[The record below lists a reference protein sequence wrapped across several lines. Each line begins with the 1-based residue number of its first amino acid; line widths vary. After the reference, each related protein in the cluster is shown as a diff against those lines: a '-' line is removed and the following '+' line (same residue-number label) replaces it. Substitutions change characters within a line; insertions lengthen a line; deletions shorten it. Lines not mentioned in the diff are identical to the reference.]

1 LSRAYIPLTDADR
14 EAMLATIGVASAD
27 ELFADVPAAARGSN
41 LQSLPPPLSELDL
54 VRTLQSLAAE
64 NAPAGSRPFFRGG
77 GAYRRFTPA
86 VVDEIIRRG
95 EFLTSYTPYQAE
107 ASQGTLQSA
116 FEFQSMVCALYG
128 MEVANAGMYD
138 GASAL
143 AEACLMAC
151 RETRRDRIAIAD
163 SVNPRYVE
171 VVRTYTEPQGIA
183 IDIVPSGPPSPLAE
197 RGLGGEVSSVHACI
211 AIQSPDYYGRIVL
224 KDGGLA
230 QRCHEAGALLV
241 VSADPMSLALF
252 KPPGELGA
260 DIAVGEGQSLGLPL
274 AFGGPYVGLF
284 TTQMERVRQMPG
296 RVVGQTTDLEGRR
309 AFVLTLQAR
318 EQHIRRE
325 RAVSN
330 ICTSEQLIALAVT
343 VYLSAMGRRG
353 LAQVARL
360 CYDRAHYA
368 ADAIGALP
376 GWNVVHPGATFFQ
389 EFAVRC
395 PRPYAEV
402 NVLLRERGIVG
413 GIDVSTAD
421 EPRMLLCVTETNT
434 RTEIDALVAALR
446 EIGGQS

>member
-1 LSRAYIPLTDADR
+1 LSRAYIPLTGADR

-64 NAPAGSRPFFRGG
+64 NTPAGGRPFFRGG

-183 IDIVPSGPPSPLAE
+183 LDLVPSDGISGSPSPQAE
-197 RGLGGEVSSVHACI
+197 RGPGGEVACL
-211 AIQSPDYYGRIVL
+211 AIQSPDYHGRIVL
-224 KDGGLA
+224 KDNGLA

-343 VYLSAMGRRG
+343 AYLSSMGRRG

-368 ADAIGALP
+368 ATAIDALP
-376 GWNVVHPGATFFQ
+376 GWSLTHPGATFFQ
-389 EFAVRC
+389 EFAVHC

-402 NVLLRERGIVG
+402 NALLQERGIVG
-413 GIDVSTAD
+413 GIDVSTAE

-434 RTEIDALVAALR
+434 RAEIDALVAALR